1 MTRPKTVEQKI
12 GEWQRAYTAVLD
24 EMIRSVPPDPVPV
37 KADPKADVPKAQ
49 EGWFVTTHETF
60 QIIEGPIIADR
71 RTAAIV
77 AAMLVGQ
84 NVRVPVD
91 GLGSTEGGEA

>member
-12 GEWQRAYTAVLD
+12 GEWQRAYTAVVEEL
-24 EMIRSVPPDPVPV
+24 EY
-37 KADPKADVPKAQ
+37 VPKAWPKQ
-49 EGWFVTTHETF
+49 AG
-60 QIIEGPIIADR
+60 IEVMYAGR

-84 NVRVPVD
+84 NVRVPEPAHD
-91 GLGSTEGGEA
+91 PLDMTDEWNEP